1 MSLRHFA
8 PKFGSVQ
15 RVAVIATREVKRFV
29 AFAAKRAS
37 RDAEGIRKQR
47 LSFRPLTEAETG
59 DPGRVE
65 LLAASSGVRRDARS

>member
-1 MSLRHFA
+1 M
-8 PKFGSVQ
+8 
-15 RVAVIATREVKRFV
+15 IALREVKRFV
-29 AFAAKRAS
+29 ALAAKRAG
-37 RDAEGIRKQR
+37 RDGEGISRQR